1 MTTST
6 PRRARVPAFDPRAV
20 QVWCDPDRL
29 HVLLADGREIAVPLA
44 WFPRLAEARPDQ
56 RARWE
61 PLGGGHGMHWEELDE
76 DISVEGLLGLPD

>member
-1 MTTST
+1 M
-6 PRRARVPAFDPRAV
+6 PAFDPRVA
-20 QVWCDPDRL
+20 QLWCDPERL
-29 HVLLADGREIAVPLA
+29 HVLLADGREIAIPLA

-61 PLGGGHGMHWEELDE
+61 PVGAGHAMRWDELDE